1 MRMEKY
7 YKSKSWEEVEEGELL
22 PEINMFISYRKV
34 IQNVVATRDFFP
46 GHHNPEYAR
55 AQGVE
60 NIYLQTHFFLGIVDR
75 LVTDAFGPTVL
86 IKRRR
91 VQMLAPIPA
100 GSKIT
105 VFGRV
110 SRKYVENG
118 EKLVDVDVSIV
129 RRDKFYEACK
139 AIVTALFSK

>member
-60 NIYLQTHFFLGIVDR
+60 KHISSNTL
-75 LVTDAFGPTVL
+75 
-86 IKRRR
+86 
-91 VQMLAPIPA
+91 
-100 GSKIT
+100 
-105 VFGRV
+105 
-110 SRKYVENG
+110 
-118 EKLVDVDVSIV
+118 
-129 RRDKFYEACK
+129 
-139 AIVTALFSK
+139 LFRYCR